1 MPRSSCWSDR
11 HRESLR
17 RQPSKLHSSCRF
29 RATRTSWAG
38 TSTWRGCTPACRVRG
53 PVGIR
58 PAGLTGMGGIG
69 KTQLAVEYVYRYRE
83 SYPGG
88 IFWVNAADPLAQG
101 LAQIGGRLR
110 PEVRAE
116 PSDRQLQ
123 VAFEELNRRR
133 DALLVFDNL
142 EDPAQLARPVGSEGI
157 PVNLAPRVLFT
168 TRHREL
174 GRFHAIEVS
183 VLPEEPALELLLRH
197 ESRHTIRDNPNHP
210 ERPEAKAICRLLGW
224 LPLALE
230 LAGAFLGEWPDIS
243 LADYRKRLE
252 DEGCLPTLDTE
263 VPNLAVVNF
272 QPIHDA
278 AVAATLKTQWDALKQ
293 ADETSRLLL
302 RVAGQFAE
310 AASIST
316 NTLGLFAGV
325 SHTHKPGYPSPL
337 RRALKRLHDVRLVEE
352 LLEHRVRL
360 HPLVREFA
368 EALTPKDE
376 TSEFR
381 HSCARRIARRLSRT
395 SPLWRKSSGPRV
407 PTGSTMPLQRPW
419 SSPHESDD
427 GVRRTLP
434 LDASG
439 VPTRMPIIF
448 ASWSP
453 ELSRTLRPASP
464 LPGRDPGGDA
474 SGRKS
479 RTPAHRTR
487 SSRTYPPLA
496 NPE

>member
-1 MPRSSCWSDR
+1 
-11 HRESLR
+11 
-17 RQPSKLHSSCRF
+17 
-29 RATRTSWAG
+29 
-38 TSTWRGCTPACRVRG
+38 
-53 PVGIR
+53 
-58 PAGLTGMGGIG
+58 MGGIG

-83 SYPGG
+83 SYPDG

-116 PSDRQLQ
+116 SSDRQLQ

-174 GRFHAIEVS
+174 GRFHAVEVS
-183 VLPEEPALELLLRH
+183 VLPEEPALQLLLRH
-197 ESRHTIRDNPNHP
+197 ESRHAIRDDPNHP
-210 ERPEAKAICRLLGW
+210 ERREGKAICRLLGW

-243 LADYRKRLE
+243 LADYRKRLQ

-293 ADETSRLLL
+293 ADETARLLL

-325 SHTHKPGYPSPL
+325 SHTHKPAHPSPL

-376 TSEFR
+376 TPEFR
-381 HSCARRIARRLSRT
+381 HACARRIAKAFEDLTTLEEIVRSD
-395 SPLWRKSSGPRV
+395 GPDGLHYALA
-407 PTGSTMPLQRPW
+407 TALDFAS
-419 SSPHESDD
+419 ESHD
-427 GVRRTLP
+427 GVRPYLRSMLRVFQRECHRLREWNHELEPNRFAQQFLFRALTLGETRLAENAERRLTDLAHPALILRWRTLSESP
-434 LDASG
+434 ALVRILTGHQDAVNSVAVSPDGRRIVSG
-439 VPTRMPIIF
+439 
-448 ASWSP
+448 S
-453 ELSRTLRPASP
+453 
-464 LPGRDPGGDA
+464 
-474 SGRKS
+474 
-479 RTPAHRTR
+479 
-487 SSRTYPPLA
+487 
-496 NPE
+496 

>member
-1 MPRSSCWSDR
+1 
-11 HRESLR
+11 
-17 RQPSKLHSSCRF
+17 
-29 RATRTSWAG
+29 
-38 TSTWRGCTPACRVRG
+38 
-53 PVGIR
+53 
-58 PAGLTGMGGIG
+58 MGGIG
-69 KTQLAVEYVYRYRE
+69 KTQLAVEYVYRYQKG
-83 SYPGG
+83 YPDG

-116 PSDRQLQ
+116 PSERQLQ

-197 ESRHTIRDNPNHP
+197 ESRQTIRENPNDP
-210 ERPEAKAICRLLGW
+210 ERQEGKAICRLLGW

-252 DEGCLPTLDTE
+252 DEGCLSTVDTE
-263 VPNLAVVNF
+263 VADLAVVNF

-293 ADETSRLLL
+293 ADETARLLL

-352 LLEHRVRL
+352 LLEHRIRL

-368 EALTPKDE
+368 EALTPNDE
-376 TSEFR
+376 TPEFR
-381 HSCARRIARRLSRT
+381 HSCARRIAKAFDESQLS
-395 SPLWRKSSGPRV
+395 RKSSGPRV
-407 PTGSTMPLQRPW
+407 PTGCITPLRRPW
-419 SSPHESDD
+419 ISP
-427 GVRRTLP
+427 P
-434 LDASG
+434 
-439 VPTRMPIIF
+439 
-448 ASWSP
+448 
-453 ELSRTLRPASP
+453 SRTTEPDRTFVRCFVCSNANAIVF
-464 LPGRDPGGDA
+464 G
-474 SGRKS
+474 SG
-479 RTPAHRTR
+479 TLG
-487 SSRTYPPLA
+487 SSRTASPSNSSSGP
-496 NPE
+496 

>member
-1 MPRSSCWSDR
+1 MPRSSCWSVR
-11 HRESLR
+11 REK
-17 RQPSKLHSSCRF
+17 PP
-29 RATRTSWAG
+29 
-38 TSTWRGCTPACRVRG
+38 TPAVEAPFIVPFPRNPDFVGRDVDLARLHASLSGPG

-69 KTQLAVEYVYRYRE
+69 KTQLAVEYVYRYQK
-83 SYPGG
+83 SYPDG

-110 PEVRAE
+110 PEVRTE
-116 PSDRQLQ
+116 PSERQLQ

-183 VLPEEPALELLLRH
+183 VLPEEPALELLLHH

-210 ERPEAKAICRLLGW
+210 ERQEGKAICRLLGW

-230 LAGAFLGEWPDIS
+230 LAGAFLGEWPDIA

-263 VPNLAVVNF
+263 VPDLAGVNF

-352 LLEHRVRL
+352 LLEHRIRL

-376 TSEFR
+376 TQEFR
-381 HSCARRIARRLSRT
+381 HSCARRIAKAFDDLTTLEEIVRSE
-395 SPLWRKSSGPRV
+395 GP
-407 PTGSTMPLQRPW
+407 
-419 SSPHESDD
+419 D
-427 GVRRTLP
+427 GLHYALATALE
-434 LDASG
+434 
-439 VPTRMPIIF
+439 F
-448 ASWSP
+448 ASESHDGARPYLRSMLRVFQRECHRLREWNP
-453 ELSRTLRPASP
+453 ELRAERLRPAIP
-464 LPGRDPGGDA
+464 LPGSDFGGDTP
-474 SGRKS
+474 GRKR
-479 RTPAHRTR
+479 RTPAHRPR
-487 SSRTYPPLA
+487 SSRADPSLA